1 MYTGNHTFA
10 AVKGSESYVLLSEG
24 LKPVM
29 DDINLAVSKP
39 HITIDS
45 QEWTLDFV
53 LGADMK
59 VAQSSII

>member
-39 HITIDS
+39 HITID
-45 QEWTLDFV
+45 QGLWILFLV
-53 LGADMK
+53 P
-59 VAQSSII
+59 I